1 MSVQKFDQW
10 VNKHVELCPL
20 NMLKDAV
27 IGVDASYY
35 LDLRVNNEVEPLK
48 HALGGLPFTLKK
60 AIEDDISLLRQHGV
74 TLVFI
79 FDGLD
84 YVNKS
89 APDSL
94 SGESRR
100 AQEEAWHE
108 YLSGNSKGT
117 VSHFCKAKY
126 PIDVMTRMLQKI
138 LVENKI
144 EFMVAPY
151 SATAQ
156 GVNIDMYQLAYLLK
170 LDDQYIDAVMGNTE
184 CFLFGIDRVVTDIN
198 LNKSALT
205 LISKATCEDLLKVT
219 GDMLRDAQL
228 LLGTSFTPTFPIL
241 EAMTGTKST
250 GIVDAITL
258 LNGAGKSVIQLC
270 NFHRDHPQV
279 QALSYADRYKKA
291 IMTIRHHVIMEKNG
305 VVAPQNFDEAPGDVH
320 EFVGQ
325 RLPEELF
332 FYISK
337 GLLGPQIPN
346 WLTSGEIVLSLAGGS
361 LDSEPYRRLM
371 IQQLNAYRTEALK
384 ILAESLNY
392 YYQSRVIKVEL
403 WIPQDT
409 SSLTIE
415 LRNTPAMKAKLAG
428 WKVREPA
435 LETVFSKVSGSNLF
449 LPCLRALHDAQFAEK
464 SIVKSKLDY
473 PAFRSL
479 NEVLT
484 NSVFRF
490 LHVRGYVDDKH
501 NLTTWGKVLETAL
514 VVSDEES
521 TIIGVEMLRL
531 GLFTSN
537 FATGTPPS
545 KTDKDY
551 EKKTFSNLISKTA
564 CLGRIRHKAM
574 GFVGPLDREKLTF
587 AWKVTAVRTTLRD
600 LLETIMTSMF
610 LNGEVERER
619 SDWAELSQKLPFI
632 DDHGSG
638 LGIAVKTYLDA
649 FEDDQEITEA
659 LKKTIKQQEGKYNW
673 FHQLKSGG
681 GLTKS
686 LDQAWKIWDA
696 IYAASQVPGVE
707 VKEAKVFSEANEWLA
722 IRR

>member
-10 VNKHVELCPL
+10 VSKHTELCPL
-20 NMLKDAV
+20 NLLKDAV

-35 LDLRVNNEVEPLK
+35 LDLRINNEVEPLK

-60 AIEDDISLLRQHGV
+60 AIEDDITLLRQHGV
-74 TLVFI
+74 TLVFV
-79 FDGLD
+79 FSGLD
-84 YVNKS
+84 YVDKS
-89 APDSL
+89 PPDSQ
-94 SGESRR
+94 SVESRR

-117 VSHFCKAKY
+117 VSHFSKAKY
-126 PIDVMTRMLQKI
+126 QIDVMTRTLQKI
-138 LVENKI
+138 LVENGI

-156 GVNIDMYQLAYLLK
+156 LAYLLK
-170 LDDQYIDAVMGNTE
+170 LEDQYIDAVMGNTE

-198 LNKSALT
+198 VNKSALT
-205 LISKATCEDLLKVT
+205 LISKAVCEDLLKVND
-219 GDMLRDAQL
+219 DMLRDAQL
-228 LLGTSFTPTFPIL
+228 LVGTSFTPTFPIL
-241 EAMTGTKST
+241 EAMATTKST
-250 GIVDAITL
+250 GITDAITL
-258 LNGAGKSVIQLC
+258 LNGAGKSVVQLC

-305 VVAPQNFDEAPGDVH
+305 VVAPRNFDEAPGDVH

-346 WLTSGEIVLSLAGGS
+346 WLTSGEIPLNLAGGS
-361 LDSEPYRRLM
+361 YDSEPYRRLM
-371 IQQLNAYRTEALK
+371 IQSLNRYRTEALK

-392 YYQSRVIKVEL
+392 YYQSRVIKVEP
-403 WIPQDT
+403 WVPQDT

-415 LRNTPAMKAKLAG
+415 IRNTPAMKGKLAQ
-428 WKVREPA
+428 WKVRGPEI
-435 LETVFSKVSGSNLF
+435 ETVISNASDSILF
-449 LPCLRALHDAQFAEK
+449 LPCIRTLQDAQFTQK
-464 SIVKSKLDY
+464 TFVKGKQEY
-473 PAFRSL
+473 PALRTTD
-479 NEVLT
+479 EVLV

-501 NLTTWGKVLETAL
+501 ALTTWGKVLETAL
-514 VVSDEES
+514 AISDEES
-521 TIIGVEMLRL
+521 TVIGVEMLRL

-619 SDWAELSQKLPFI
+619 SDWTDLSQKLPFI

-649 FEDDQEITEA
+649 FDDDQEITET
-659 LKKTIKQQEGKYNW
+659 LKKTIKQQEGKYSW
-673 FHQLKSGG
+673 FQQLKSGG

-696 IYAASQVPGVE
+696 MFAASQVPGADI
-707 VKEAKVFSEANEWLA
+707 KEAKLFSEANDWLA

>member
-151 SATAQ
+151 SATA
-156 GVNIDMYQLAYLLK
+156 QLAYLLK

-415 LRNTPAMKAKLAG
+415 LRNTPAMKAKLAE

>member
-151 SATAQ
+151 SATA
-156 GVNIDMYQLAYLLK
+156 QLAYLLK

-435 LETVFSKVSGSNLF
+435 LETVFSKGSNLF